1 VNKELS
7 PLALAAYATAAVP
20 GLEVVSLCEPYD
32 NDGSMARQG
41 IVDSQGN
48 HWVVC
53 TPLTDQAG
61 AGVQAQMT
69 LLRLLHRAREKG
81 FLPFDVPLPVVNKRQ
96 SHDLRVLV
104 HPEIRGDSGSWES
117 MAASPMVTASMGRAI
132 AALHELPEDVIEFTG
147 LPIYSVAEIRKR
159 LLSLLDEAAAATPL
173 PPNLYDRWEAALDDV
188 SLLRFQT
195 VPVHGDLGPDSFI
208 CSGGVVSAMSAF
220 ASAHMGDPAEDL
232 AWIMTCPVEGVR
244 DSFLDSYR
252 SSRTGLEDLHLV
264 SRAQLWSE
272 LAILRWLLHGVRNE
286 DDEIIQD
293 AKSMLADL
301 SDAVGEEPLMPS
313 HTLSEQE
320 VEFDNLDEVGQVI
333 PPAEEIDPNAPTV
346 NLSEILYS
354 EEDDW
359 R

>member
-1 VNKELS
+1 MNKELS
-7 PLALAAYATAAVP
+7 PLALAAHATAAVP

-69 LLRLLHRAREKG
+69 LLRILHRAREKG

-96 SHDLRVLV
+96 SKDLRVLV

-117 MAASPMVTASMGRAI
+117 MMTSPMVTTSMARAI

-173 PPNLYDRWEAALDDV
+173 PPNLYDRWETVLDDV
-188 SLLRFQT
+188 SLFRFQT

-220 ASAHMGDPAEDL
+220 ASAHTGDPAEDL
-232 AWIMTCPVEGVR
+232 AWIMTCPDESVR
-244 DSFLDSYR
+244 DTFLDSYR

-293 AKSMLADL
+293 AKSMLSEL
-301 SDAVGEEPLMPS
+301 SEAVGDTPLRSS
-313 HTLSEQE
+313 HAFSADGIE
-320 VEFDNLDEVGQVI
+320 LDDIDDVADVI
-333 PPAEEIDPNAPTV
+333 PPADEVDPNAPTV
-346 NLSEILYS
+346 NLSEILRS
-354 EEDDW
+354 EEDQ